1 MTRLLLQAIT
11 ALLAPLLLAGCV
23 SMGNAKAPIPTA
35 LVEAPRA
42 GTDRVLVVVLPG
54 RGDDVA
60 VLQASG
66 IAQAIQAARPD
77 ADVLLTG
84 VSMAYYFQGRMPE
97 RLHDEVVVP
106 ARERGYRKVFLTG
119 ASMGG
124 MGALLYDRRY
134 PGDMDV
140 LVLLAPYLGDRKLI
154 DEITAAGG
162 IAAWQPGPLPAA
174 IGKDNYQREVWRH
187 IQSGQADGKK
197 NTRLWLAYGEQDG
210 LRQAM
215 PPLVATLPT
224 SHVLPRPG
232 GHAWTVWTPAARE
245 IFSQLE
251 K

>member
-1 MTRLLLQAIT
+1 MIRTSLQA
-11 ALLAPLLLAGCV
+11 LAMLFAASLLAGCL
-23 SMGNAKAPIPTA
+23 SMGDAKAPIPTA
-35 LVEAPRA
+35 LINAPAA
-42 GTDRVLVVVLPG
+42 GPDRDLVIVLPG

-60 VLQASG
+60 TLQASG
-66 IAQAIQAARPD
+66 IAQAIQSARPD

-106 ARERGYRKVFLTG
+106 MRERGYRKVILTG

-134 PGDMDV
+134 PGDMDA

-162 IAAWQPGPLPAA
+162 IAAWQPGPMPAA

-187 IQSGQADGKK
+187 LQAGQAGGKK
-197 NTRLWLAYGEQDG
+197 NARVWLAYGEQDG

-215 PPLVATLPT
+215 PPLVATLPAD
-224 SHVLPRPG
+224 HVLPRPG
-232 GHAWTVWTPAARE
+232 GHAWTVWTPAAGE
-245 IFSQLE
+245 IFRRIDH
-251 K
+251 